1 MKKLASL
8 FILFCLNN
16 AIAQEE
22 IIIIDKSNYKE
33 SKQKEIRLNDNIRV
47 VKFSPL
53 AMLAG
58 EINFAYERQVSQK
71 GSIEI
76 GFGPTISK
84 IGLGVNSHLINN
96 GGNFRV
102 NSGMGFFSSFG
113 YRFYPLDETEALN
126 RLYVSP
132 VIRYKLFNYSYTD
145 QDGLLPD
152 QNASDTRVDFLF
164 NCGYQMWASKKFS
177 VDFFGGIGI
186 GHRNEVEYY
195 IDSQYTPEGTW
206 EYTWVKNSYTG
217 ARYVVTCGILLGIGS
232 E

>member
-1 MKKLASL
+1 MKRLIA
-8 FILFCLNN
+8 IFCLFGLNYSQ
-16 AIAQEE
+16 AQEE

-33 SKQKEIRLNDNIRV
+33 SKQRDIRLNDNIQV

-76 GFGPTISK
+76 GLGPTISK

-96 GGNFRV
+96 GGNYSV
-102 NSGMGFFSSFG
+102 NPGMGFFTSFA

-126 RLYVSP
+126 RFYISP

-145 QDGLLPD
+145 QDGILGS
-152 QNASDTRVDFLF
+152 QKASDSRVDFFF

-186 GHRNEVEYY
+186 GNRNETEYY
-195 IDSQYTPEGTW
+195 IESQYTPEGNW
-206 EYTWVKNSYTG
+206 EYYWEKYSNRG
-217 ARYVVTCGILLGIGS
+217 ARYVATCGILLGIGS